1 MEQQQFEEL
10 LKRLDI
16 LIKISI
22 INAFQDKS
30 RTDVIRIL
38 SDSGFANRDIAS
50 ILGTSPAY
58 VANVRSEL
66 KKERTKTQ
74 DKVKKLPKKNKEI
87 VNT

>member
-38 SDSGFANRDIAS
+38 SDSGFTNPDIAS
-50 ILGTSPAY
+50 ILGTSYAF

-66 KKERTKTQ
+66 KKERAKAKLNTKKTT
-74 DKVKKLPKKNKEI
+74 KKTKEI
-87 VNT
+87 ASP